1 MNKSHLLPP
10 NLTLFGYQIC
20 PYVLRV
26 RYVLS
31 LLELDHHYIELDVY
45 ANKPA
50 QLLRYSP
57 IGRVPTLIIDNDALC
72 DSTVISL
79 WLAQVYAEHQ
89 LLPANAWE
97 KAKMMNDMAA
107 IDSVHD
113 AISQLI
119 SADDKSSFN
128 AALTRFSSVFSAVLT
143 LLRAPCSSPNSLVD
157 VWAMVLAHLIRSI
170 DTILQGV
177 LSQHVPQIRSLPD
190 IYRSRARA
198 SLRYQALLPQDYVTR
213 LHNMM
218 AHRNAYCA
226 QLNNIALAE
235 EEFA

>member
-26 RYVLS
+26 RYILS

-45 ANKPA
+45 ASKPA

-57 IGRVPTLIIDNDALC
+57 MGRVPALIIDNDALC
-72 DSTVISL
+72 DSTVISQ
-79 WLAQVYAEHQ
+79 WLSQVYAEHQ
-89 LLPANAWE
+89 LLPTNTWA

-119 SADDKSSFN
+119 SAVDKAAFN
-128 AALTRFSSVFSAVLT
+128 AALMRFSHVLPTVLT
-143 LLRAPCSSPNSLVD
+143 LLRAPCVTPNSLLD
-157 VWAMVLAHLIRSI
+157 VWAMVLAHLVRSV
-170 DTILQGV
+170 DAVLQGV
-177 LSQHVPQIRSLPD
+177 LSERIPHIRSLPD
-190 IYRSRARA
+190 IYRSRESA
-198 SLRYQALLPQDYVTR
+198 SVRYQALLPKDYLTQ
-213 LHNMM
+213 LHSMM
-218 AHRNAYCA
+218 AHRNAYCV
-226 QLNNIALAE
+226 QPNNIALEE